1 MIFDDI
7 DGYYDYRELHS
18 IADEKKVLNKVNA
31 FRQEFTALAREWSPE
46 RNSQWVCRIY
56 FCTKMILNA
65 TVILKQAE
73 FAEEKNLR
81 AAIPYFHYYAMLSI
95 LRCVVLT
102 LPTEDWDNED
112 ILSISHKKARDKT
125 REWLARYD
133 RTLATRF
140 DDFFLTL
147 KSNRELLSY
156 KAPASADRNINSQD
170 EVIYFC
176 TLLAEVAQFNTAILH
191 NAVVR
196 HASEDDFVV
205 FDHDMARIY
214 NVEIEGKRFYD
225 TEDRYRLDYLRRKGN
240 TPHSIYM
247 TMTEG
252 QTEDFIGAWDAD
264 EDDVDNEERRF
275 YSGSP
280 SSWQDIFD
288 IP

>member
-1 MIFDDI
+1 
-7 DGYYDYRELHS
+7 
-18 IADEKKVLNKVNA
+18 
-31 FRQEFTALAREWSPE
+31 
-46 RNSQWVCRIY
+46 
-56 FCTKMILNA
+56 
-65 TVILKQAE
+65 
-73 FAEEKNLR
+73 
-81 AAIPYFHYYAMLSI
+81 MLSI

-102 LPTEDWDNED
+102 LLTEDWDNED
-112 ILSISHKKARDKT
+112 VLSISHKKARDKT

-133 RTLATRF
+133 RTLAARF
-140 DDFFLTL
+140 DDFFLIL

-156 KAPASADRNINSQD
+156 KAPASADRNISSQD
-170 EVIYFC
+170 EVIFFC
-176 TLLAEVAQFNTAILH
+176 TLLAEVAQFNTAILY

-205 FDHDMARIY
+205 FEHDMARIY

-240 TPHSIYM
+240 TPHSIHM

-264 EDDVDNEERRF
+264 EDDVDNEENRF

-288 IP
+288 IPWIIKVITA

>member
-1 MIFDDI
+1 MIVDEVDEC
-7 DGYYDYRELHS
+7 YSYRELKS
-18 IADEKKVLNKVNA
+18 IADEKKLIKVVNR
-31 FRQEFTALAREWSPE
+31 FRQEYSELAKEWNCN

-65 TVILKQAE
+65 TVILKQSD

-81 AAIPYFHYYAMLSI
+81 AAVPYFHYYAMLSI

-102 LPTEDWDNED
+102 LPTEDWERED
-112 ILSISHKKARDKT
+112 ILSISHTKARNKT
-125 REWLARYD
+125 REWLARFD
-133 RTLATRF
+133 RNIANRF
-140 DDFFLTL
+140 DNMFKQL

-156 KAPASADRNINSQD
+156 KAPASGDENIKIQD

-176 TLLAEVAQFNTAILH
+176 TLLAEVAQLNTAILH
-191 NAVVR
+191 KAVLK
-196 HASEDDFVV
+196 HSDPMNFVV
-205 FDHDMARIY
+205 LDEHMSRIY
-214 NVEIEGKRFYD
+214 NVEIEGHSYYD
-225 TEDRYRLDYLRRKGN
+225 HQDRQRLDYLRRKGS
-240 TPHSIYM
+240 TPYSIFL

-264 EDDVDNEERRF
+264 NEDSEEARF

-280 SSWQDIFD
+280 CSWQEIFH